1 MTENANLYARL
12 HSSFIGNAQRVAL
25 QTPAGRSY
33 SYAEVDREVSR
44 CAEFLRAQGLKHGDR
59 VAVQVEKSPESLFL
73 YLGCLRAGFVYLP
86 LNTAYRPAELSY
98 FLQDAEPALMATS
111 SAAHPDLV
119 ALVRQQGLSTRLF
132 TLDADGE
139 GSLTAALGPATTDAE
154 IVAARPDDLAVIIY
168 TSGTTGRS
176 KGAMLTHRNLTSN
189 ASALLRSWEFS
200 SADVLL
206 HALPIFHVHG
216 LFVANHCAL
225 LSGAKMLWHARFDAR
240 AAIADLPRTT
250 VMMGV
255 PTFYTRLLAE
265 ESFTRANCSGVRL
278 FISGSAPLLAETFR
292 SFRARTGHAILE
304 RYGMSETGMISS
316 NPLHG
321 ERRAGTVGFPLP
333 GVAVRVTDAADRALA
348 GGEPGGI
355 QVCGENVFTGYW
367 RNPEKTREEF
377 ASDGWFRT
385 GDVGVFD
392 RDGYLSIVGR
402 AKDLIIT
409 GGYNVYPKE
418 IELAIDA
425 VPGVVE
431 SAVVGIPHPDFG
443 EAVTAVV
450 VLVRDA
456 AVPSESELIA
466 QLKSQLAAYKVPKR
480 VYFVDALPRN
490 TMGKVQKNVLRDQLA
505 GQ

>member
-12 HSSFIGNAQRVAL
+12 HSSFGGNTQRVAL
-25 QTPAGRSY
+25 ETPAGRSY

-44 CAEFLRAQGLKHGDR
+44 YVEFLRSQGLQQGDR
-59 VAVQVEKSPESLFL
+59 VAAQVEKSPQSLFL

-98 FLQDAEPALMATS
+98 FLEDARPALMATS
-111 SAAHPDLV
+111 SAAHADLV
-119 ALVRQQGLSTRLF
+119 ELVRQQGLSTRLF

-154 IVAARPDDLAVIIY
+154 IAATRPDDLAVIIY

-189 ASALLRSWEFS
+189 ANALLRSWEFS

-240 AAIADLPRTT
+240 AAIADLPCTT

-265 ESFTRANCSGVRL
+265 ESFTRASCSGVRL

-292 SFRARTGHAILE
+292 SFHARTGHAILE

-333 GVAVRVTDAADRALA
+333 GVAVRVTDAADQALA
-348 GGEPGGI
+348 SGEPGGI
-355 QVCGENVFTGYW
+355 QVCGENVFAGYW

-377 ASDGWFRT
+377 TSDGWFRT

-402 AKDLIIT
+402 GKDLIIT

-450 VLVRDA
+450 VMERDA
-456 AVPSESELIA
+456 VVPSESELIS

-480 VYFVDALPRN
+480 VYFVDVLPRN

-505 GQ
+505 QQ